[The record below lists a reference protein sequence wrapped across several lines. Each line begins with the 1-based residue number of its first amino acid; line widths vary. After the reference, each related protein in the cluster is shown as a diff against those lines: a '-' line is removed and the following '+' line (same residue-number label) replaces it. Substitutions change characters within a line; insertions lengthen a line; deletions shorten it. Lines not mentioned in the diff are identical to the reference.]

1 MEAAMK
7 FNDFTFIASGAKI
20 TIALLFGGLSLGVSL
35 SVVIAILKRKN
46 VATWLINPYISL
58 IRGTPLILQLSLV
71 YFALPGIIGIKFTVL
86 EAGIIT
92 FALNNSAYMAE
103 ILRAGIESVPRGQFE
118 AAETLKI
125 PAFYT
130 WKDIILPQVFANIL
144 PAFTNEVIALTKETA
159 LIATIGGADIM
170 RRSQMLA
177 AEQFTYFAPLC
188 IAGFLYYIFVLSV
201 EFLAKKLEKK
211 MRHA

>member
-1 MEAAMK
+1 MGTAMK
-7 FNDFTFIASGAKI
+7 FEDLVFIASGVKI
-20 TIALLFGGLSLGVSL
+20 TITLLFGGLSLGVSL
-35 SVVIAILKRKN
+35 SIIIAILKRKN
-46 VATWLINPYISL
+46 IGVWLINSYISL

-71 YFALPGIIGIKFTVL
+71 YFALPGVVGIRFTVL

-125 PAFYT
+125 PTFYT
-130 WKDIILPQVFANIL
+130 WKDIILPQVFADIL
-144 PAFTNEVIALTKETA
+144 PAFTNEIIALTKETA
-159 LIATIGGADIM
+159 LIATIGGVDIM
-170 RRSQMLA
+170 RKSQIVA
-177 AEQFTYFAPLC
+177 AEKFTYFMPLC
-188 IAGFLYYIFVLSV
+188 TAGLLYYIFVLLV

-211 MRHA
+211 IRYA